1 MTAVAEFLRELEAD
15 PERVRSLTW
24 WDWIKAAVQQLPFN
38 YAPVRHDH
46 SDLVLF

>member
-38 YAPVRHDH
+38 YAHDQ
-46 SDLVLF
+46 SDLV